1 MLVPGNEYSVLS
13 KFVFDG
19 DTLNLNFQGE
29 PFGGVYPERS
39 RRAQGKQFLAR
50 LQWIDTPETKKP
62 NSSSTETKIL
72 THWKWAE
79 TAKTALINLVYQKP
93 LIAIPIEKDKYDRW
107 ICDLYLDK
115 VSTATNVQIAL
126 CKTGMAVSYLPFNR
140 YSYTSR
146 ELALMRGII
155 TETANANR
163 KKVGIWSE
171 PSFILPHEFKKLN
184 LS

>member
-1 MLVPGNEYSVLS
+1 MLVPGNGYSVLS

-29 PFGGVYPERS
+29 
-39 RRAQGKQFLAR
+39 QFPAR

-62 NSSSTETKIL
+62 TQNSTDSKIL
-72 THWKWAE
+72 NHWNWAE
-79 TAKTALINLVYQKP
+79 RAKTALMNLVYQKP
-93 LIAIPIEKDKYDRW
+93 LICIPIEKDRFDRW
-107 ICDLYLDK
+107 ICDLYLEK
-115 VSTATNVQIAL
+115 VSAITNVQIAL
-126 CKTGMAVSYLPFNR
+126 CKTGMAVSYLPYNR

-171 PSFILPHEFKKLN
+171 PNFILPYEFKKLN

>member
-1 MLVPGNEYSVLS
+1 MLIAGNGYSVLS

-29 PFGGVYPERS
+29 
-39 RRAQGKQFLAR
+39 QFLAR

-62 NSSSTETKIL
+62 TQASNDSRVQS
-72 THWKWAE
+72 HWNWSE
-79 TAKTALINLVYQKP
+79 RAKTALMNLVHQKP
-93 LIAIPIEKDKYDRW
+93 LICIPIEKDRFDRW
-107 ICDLYLDK
+107 LCDLYLNNK
-115 VSTATNVQIAL
+115 ISATNNVQIQL
-126 CKTGMAVSYLPFNR
+126 CKAGMAVSYLPHNR

-146 ELALMRGII
+146 ELAVMRGII

-171 PSFILPHEFKKLN
+171 PNFILPHEFKKLN